1 MCYPVLFIYTTDFLM
16 LLIPHN
22 THEHNFLLLLD
33 ISSRYDLSLYI
44 YVYISPCCQIFRL
57 FSNFTIM
64 NNVAKIMFVHE
75 SSHVYSQGIQD
86 MQSEVQLDQKY
97 KDYNAS

>member
-1 MCYPVLFIYTTDFLM
+1 M

-44 YVYISPCCQIFRL
+44 YVCVYIYIYIYIYPCCQIFRL

-64 NNVAKIMFVHE
+64 NNVAKIMFVRE

>member
-1 MCYPVLFIYTTDFLM
+1 
-16 LLIPHN
+16 
-22 THEHNFLLLLD
+22 
-33 ISSRYDLSLYI
+33 
-44 YVYISPCCQIFRL
+44 
-57 FSNFTIM
+57 M
-64 NNVAKIMFVHE
+64 NNVAKIMFVRE